1 MSVSPVSRP
10 RRRLLGLAPLAAAL
24 AVLVAGGVGVLLA
37 GPEHMAEVAG
47 VVALLTLAGA
57 AAAVTSLS
65 LMARRRLS
73 ELQHLP
79 DLGRRFVTHHE
90 HGRVVRVTEGQGHLV
105 VHLASEQVQTIV
117 MDEAGAPDHMTAG
130 AAETSS
136 WRMSTARL
144 TPPQVAALK
153 EKLTTDDEVT
163 VVSSGV
169 VALTGPVERSWRLTS
184 SNGLV
189 VSSGRPTR

>member
-1 MSVSPVSRP
+1 MSVSSVIRP
-10 RRRLLGLAPLAAAL
+10 RRRLIGLAPAAAAV

-57 AAAVTSLS
+57 AAAVTSLA
-65 LMARRRLS
+65 LMARRRLG

-79 DLGRRFVTHHE
+79 DLGRKFVTHHE
-90 HGRVVRVTEGQGHLV
+90 HGRVMRVVEGEGHLE
-105 VHLASEQVQTIV
+105 VHLASEQVQTV
-117 MDEAGAPDHMTAG
+117 ALDEAGAPDHMTAG
-130 AAETSS
+130 AAETSR
-136 WRMSTARL
+136 WRMSTSRL

-153 EKLTTDDEVT
+153 ERLTAESEIT

-169 VALTGPVERSWRLTS
+169 VALTGPVEKAWRLTS
-184 SNGLV
+184 SDGLV
-189 VSSGRPTR
+189 ISSGRGA